1 METNKI
7 YHGNCVEKLKEIEAN
22 KVDLIY
28 FDPPFFTQRK
38 HSLTNKDNSKTY
50 EFDDKYNSIEEYLE
64 LVENVLLESKR
75 VLKNTGSVFLHC
87 DKTASHNIR
96 VVMDK
101 IFGRENFQS
110 EIIWSYKRWSNA
122 KKGLLNSHQVI
133 FFYSKTQ
140 DFKFNTLYTDYSAT
154 TNLDQILQDR
164 ERNENGKSD
173 YKKDENGNVILGKE
187 KKGVPLSDVWEIP
200 YLNPKAKERTGYPT
214 QKPVLL
220 LNQILNIVTDEGDLV
235 VDPFCG
241 SGTTCVSAKSLKRQ
255 FIGID
260 ISKDAVELANSRL
273 EEMVISESNLLNK
286 GTNEYQEKTEKELA
300 ILQNINAFPV
310 QRNSGIDGFLKD
322 HFEGMP
328 VPVKIQGE
336 YETIEDAIEKLEKAS
351 YGKDYKMKILI
362 QTRETG
368 ISRLFGF
375 ESDVTIMKSLELQ
388 TKDLLKKNNEGI
400 TRVLQNGG
408 LSASMIVWCKVQV
421 QFFN

>member
-101 IFGRENFQS
+101 VFGRENFQS

-122 KKGLLNSHQVI
+122 KKGLLNAHQVI

-140 DFKFNTLYTDYSAT
+140 DFKFNSLYTDYSAT

-164 ERNENGKSD
+164 ERNENGKSV
-173 YKKDENGNVILGKE
+173 YKKDENGNVVLGKE

-273 EEMVISESNLLNK
+273 EDMVISESNLLNK

-351 YGKDYKMKILI
+351 YGKGYKMKILI

-368 ISRLFGF
+368 ISRLFDF

-408 LSASMIVWCKVQV
+408 LSVSKTV
-421 QFFN
+421 

>member
-101 IFGRENFQS
+101 VFGRENFQS

-122 KKGLLNSHQVI
+122 KKGLLNAHQVI

-164 ERNENGKSD
+164 ERNENGKSV
-173 YKKDENGNVILGKE
+173 YKKDENGNVVLGKE

-220 LNQILNIVTDEGDLV
+220 LNQILNIVTEEGDLV

-310 QRNSGIDGFLKD
+310 QRNGGIDGFLKD

-375 ESDVTIMKSLELQ
+375 ESDVTIIKSLELQ

-400 TRVLQNGG
+400 TAVLQKSGFSG
-408 LSASMIVWCKVQV
+408 
-421 QFFN
+421 

>member
-50 EFDDKYNSIEEYLE
+50 EFDDKYNSIEEYLA
-64 LVENVLLESKR
+64 LVESVLVQSRR

-87 DKTASHNIR
+87 NKTASHNIR

-101 IFGRENFQS
+101 VFGRENFQS

-122 KKGLLNSHQVI
+122 KKGLLNAHQVI

-164 ERNENGKSD
+164 ERNENGKSV
-173 YKKDENGNVILGKE
+173 YKKDENGNVVLGKE

-220 LNQILNIVTDEGDLV
+220 LNQILNIVTEEGDLV

-273 EEMVISESNLLNK
+273 EKMVISESNLLNK
-286 GTNEYQEKTEKELA
+286 GTSEYQEKTEKELA

-322 HFEGMP
+322 YFEGMP
-328 VPVKIQGE
+328 VPIKIQGE

-351 YGKDYKMKILI
+351 YGKDYKMKILV
-362 QTRETG
+362 QTKETG

-375 ESDVTIMKSLELQ
+375 ESDVTIVKSLELQ

-400 TRVLQNGG
+400 TRFLQNGG
-408 LSASMIVWCKVQV
+408 LSASKTV
-421 QFFN
+421 

>member
-7 YHGNCVEKLKEIEAN
+7 IHGNCVEKLKEIEAN

-50 EFDDKYNSIEEYLE
+50 EFDDKFISIEEYLT
-64 LVENVLLESKR
+64 LIENVLEQSKR
-75 VLKNTGSVFLHC
+75 VLKNTGSLFLHC
-87 DKTASHNIR
+87 DKTASHNVR

-101 IFGRENFQS
+101 VFGRENFQS

-122 KKGLLNSHQVI
+122 KKGLLNAHQVI

-164 ERNENGKSD
+164 ERNENGKAV

-220 LNQILNIVTDEGDLV
+220 LNQILNIVTEEGDLV

-260 ISKDAVELANSRL
+260 ISIDAVELANSRL

-322 HFEGMP
+322 HFEGKP

-375 ESDVTIMKSLELQ
+375 ESDVTVIKSLELQ
-388 TKDLLKKNNEGI
+388 TKDLIKKNNEGI
-400 TRVLQNGG
+400 TRVLQNSG
-408 LSASMIVWCKVQV
+408 LRASKIV
-421 QFFN
+421 

>member
-1 METNKI
+1 MKLQTKGHLKMETNKI
-7 YHGNCVEKLKEIEAN
+7 IHGHCVEKLKEIVSN
-22 KVDLIY
+22 KIDLIY

-38 HSLTNKDNSKTY
+38 HTLSNKDNSKTY
-50 EFDDKYNSIEEYLE
+50 EFDDKYESIDEYLS
-64 LVENVLLESKR
+64 LIENVLIESKR

-96 VVMDK
+96 VVLDK

-133 FFYSKTQ
+133 FFYSKTE

-164 ERNENGKSD
+164 ERNENGKSV
-173 YKKDENGNVILGKE
+173 YKRDENGNAIIGKE
-187 KKGVPLSDVWEIP
+187 KKGVPLSDVWGIP

-220 LNQILNIVTDEGDLV
+220 LNQIINISTDEGDLV
-235 VDPFCG
+235 LDPFCG
-241 SGTTCVSAKSLKRQ
+241 SGTTCISAKSLKRN

-260 ISKDAVELANSRL
+260 VSVDAVELANSRL
-273 EEMVISESNLLNK
+273 EEMIISESNLLNK
-286 GTNEYQEKTEKELA
+286 GTNEYLEKTEKELA

-310 QRNSGIDGFLKD
+310 QRNSGIDGFLKEPC
-322 HFEGMP
+322 EGMP

-336 YETIEDAIEKLEKAS
+336 YETIEDAIEKLERAS
-351 YGKDYKMKILI
+351 IGKNYTMKIVI
-362 QTRETG
+362 QTKESS
-368 ISRLFGF
+368 ISRLFDF
-375 ESDVTIMKSLELQ
+375 QTDVVILKSLELQ
-388 TKDLLKKNNEGI
+388 TKDLTKRTTN
-400 TRVLQNGG
+400 
-408 LSASMIVWCKVQV
+408 A
-421 QFFN
+421 

>member
-1 METNKI
+1 MLTKERLKMETNKI
-7 YHGNCVEKLKEIEAN
+7 YHGNCIEKLKEIEAN

-50 EFDDKYNSIEEYLE
+50 EFDDKYNSIQEYLE

-101 IFGRENFQS
+101 VFGRENFQS

-122 KKGLLNSHQVI
+122 KKGLLNAHQVI

-164 ERNENGKSD
+164 ERNENGKSV

-220 LNQILNIVTDEGDLV
+220 LNQILNIVTNEGDLV

-286 GTNEYQEKTEKELA
+286 GTSEYQEKTEKELA

-336 YETIEDAIEKLEKAS
+336 NETIEDAIEKLEKAS
-351 YGKDYKMKILI
+351 LGKDYKMKILI

-375 ESDVTIMKSLELQ
+375 DYDVTIVKSLELQ
-388 TKDLLKKNNEGI
+388 TKDLIKKNNEGI
-400 TRVLQNGG
+400 TSVLQNGEF
-408 LSASMIVWCKVQV
+408 SASIKV
-421 QFFN
+421 

>member
-7 YHGNCVEKLKEIEAN
+7 YQGHCVEKLKEIEAN

-50 EFDDKYNSIEEYLE
+50 EFDDKYDSIEEYLE
-64 LVENVLLESKR
+64 LVENVLKESKR
-75 VLKNTGSVFLHC
+75 ILKNTGSVFLHC

-101 IFGRENFQS
+101 VFGRENFQS

-122 KKGLLNSHQVI
+122 KKGLLNAHQVI

-164 ERNENGKSD
+164 ERNENGKSV
-173 YKKDENGNVILGKE
+173 YKKDENGNVVLGKE

-322 HFEGMP
+322 HYKGRP
-328 VPVKIQGE
+328 VPIKIQGE

-375 ESDVTIMKSLELQ
+375 ESDVIIVKSLELQ
-388 TKDLLKKNNEGI
+388 TKDLMKKNNEDI
-400 TRVLQNGG
+400 TSPLRKQGV
-408 LSASMIVWCKVQV
+408 SAS
-421 QFFN
+421 

>member
-50 EFDDKYNSIEEYLE
+50 EFYDKYNSIEEYLK
-64 LVENVLLESKR
+64 LVENVLQESKR

-122 KKGLLNSHQVI
+122 KKGLLNAHQVI

-164 ERNENGKSD
+164 ERNENGKSV
-173 YKKDENGNVILGKE
+173 YKKDENGNVVLGKE

-220 LNQILNIVTDEGDLV
+220 LNQILNIVTEEGDLV

-375 ESDVTIMKSLELQ
+375 ETDVTILKSLELQ

-408 LSASMIVWCKVQV
+408 LNASNEHLC
-421 QFFN
+421 

>member
-101 IFGRENFQS
+101 VFGRKNFQS

-122 KKGLLNSHQVI
+122 KKGLLNAHQVI

-140 DFKFNTLYTDYSAT
+140 DFKFKTLYTDYSAT

-164 ERNENGKSD
+164 ERNENGKSV
-173 YKKDENGNVILGKE
+173 YKKDENGNVVLGKE

-322 HFEGMP
+322 HFEGIP

-351 YGKDYKMKILI
+351 YGKNYKMKILI

-375 ESDVTIMKSLELQ
+375 ESDVTIIKSLELQ
-388 TKDLLKKNNEGI
+388 TKSLMKKNNEG
-400 TRVLQNGG
+400 TTMYKR
-408 LSASMIVWCKVQV
+408 
-421 QFFN
+421 

>member
-1 METNKI
+1 METNRI
-7 YHGNCVEKLKEIEAN
+7 YCGNCAEKLKQIEVN

-50 EFDDKYNSIEEYLE
+50 EFDDKFNSIEEYLE
-64 LVENVLLESKR
+64 LIENVLQESKR

-96 VVMDK
+96 VVLDK
-101 IFGRENFQS
+101 VFGRENFQS
-110 EIIWSYKRWSNA
+110 EIIWSYKRWSNS
-122 KKGLLNSHQVI
+122 KKGLLNAHQVI

-140 DFKFNTLYTDYSAT
+140 DFKFNTFYTDYSAT

-164 ERNENGKSD
+164 ERNKNGKSV

-260 ISKDAVELANSRL
+260 ISQDAVELANSRL

-310 QRNSGIDGFLKD
+310 QRNCGIDGFLKD
-322 HFEGMP
+322 HFEGFP

-375 ESDVTIMKSLELQ
+375 ESDVTIVKSLELQ
-388 TKDLLKKNNEGI
+388 TKDLIKKNNEGI
-400 TRVLQNGG
+400 TAVWRNGG
-408 LSASMIVWCKVQV
+408 GVS
-421 QFFN
+421 F

>member
-7 YHGNCVEKLKEIEAN
+7 YQGNCIEKLKEIEAD

-38 HSLTNKDNSKTY
+38 HSLTNKDNSKIY
-50 EFDDKYNSIEEYLE
+50 EFDDKYNSIAEYLE
-64 LVENVLLESKR
+64 IIENVLIQSKR
-75 VLKNTGSVFLHC
+75 VLKNTGSLFLHC

-96 VVMDK
+96 VVIDK
-101 IFGRENFQS
+101 VFGRENFQS
-110 EIIWSYKRWSNA
+110 EIIWSYKRWSNS
-122 KKGLLNSHQVI
+122 KKGLLNAHQVI

-164 ERNENGKSD
+164 QRNENGKSV

-220 LNQILNIVTDEGDLV
+220 LNQILNIATDEGDLV

-241 SGTTCVSAKSLKRQ
+241 SGTTCVSAKYLKRQ

-260 ISKDAVELANSRL
+260 ISIDAVELANSRL
-273 EEMVISESNLLNK
+273 KEMIISESNLLNK
-286 GTNEYQEKTEKELA
+286 GTDEYQEKTEKELT
-300 ILQNINAFPV
+300 ILQNLSAFPV
-310 QRNSGIDGFLKD
+310 QRNKGIDGFLKE

-328 VPVKIQGE
+328 VPIKIQGE
-336 YETIEDAIEKLEKAS
+336 NEMLENALEKLEKAS
-351 YGKDYKMKILI
+351 IGKNYKMKILV
-362 QTRETG
+362 QTKESE
-368 ISRLFGF
+368 INRLLNF
-375 ESDVTIMKSLELQ
+375 ESDIVIIKSLELQ
-388 TKDLLKKNNEGI
+388 MKESIKRTMNLHE
-400 TRVLQNGG
+400 
-408 LSASMIVWCKVQV
+408 
-421 QFFN
+421 

>member
-164 ERNENGKSD
+164 ERNENGKSV

-220 LNQILNIVTDEGDLV
+220 LNQILKIVTDEGDLV

-375 ESDVTIMKSLELQ
+375 ESDVTIVKSLELQ
-388 TKDLLKKNNEGI
+388 TKDLMKKNNEGI
-400 TRVLQNGG
+400 TSPIRKQGIG
-408 LSASMIVWCKVQV
+408 TS
-421 QFFN
+421 

>member
-64 LVENVLLESKR
+64 LVENVLVQSKR

-96 VVMDK
+96 AVMDK
-101 IFGRENFQS
+101 VFGRENFQS

-122 KKGLLNSHQVI
+122 KKGLLNAHQVI

-164 ERNENGKSD
+164 ERDENGKSV

-260 ISKDAVELANSRL
+260 ISQDAVELAYSRL

-336 YETIEDAIEKLEKAS
+336 YETVEDAIEKLEKAS

-368 ISRLFGF
+368 INRLFGF
-375 ESDVTIMKSLELQ
+375 ESDVTILKSLELQ
-388 TKDLLKKNNEGI
+388 TKDLMKKNNEGI

-408 LSASMIVWCKVQV
+408 FSASKTV
-421 QFFN
+421 

>member
-7 YHGNCVEKLKEIEAN
+7 YHGNCIEKLKEIEAN
-22 KVDLIY
+22 KVDLLY

-50 EFDDKYNSIEEYLE
+50 EFDDKYNSIEDYLE
-64 LVENVLLESKR
+64 LIENVLQESKR

-122 KKGLLNSHQVI
+122 KKGLLNAHQVI

-164 ERNENGKSD
+164 ERNENGKSV
-173 YKKDENGNVILGKE
+173 YKKDENGNVVLGKE

-220 LNQILNIVTDEGDLV
+220 LNQILNIVTEEGDLV

-273 EEMVISESNLLNK
+273 EEMIISESNLLNK
-286 GTNEYQEKTEKELA
+286 GTNEYQEKTEKEIA

-310 QRNSGIDGFLKD
+310 QRNCGIDGFLKD
-322 HFEGMP
+322 HFEGIP

-375 ESDVTIMKSLELQ
+375 ESDVTILKSLELQ
-388 TKDLLKKNNEGI
+388 TKDLMKKNNEGI
-400 TRVLQNGG
+400 TSPIRKQGI
-408 LSASMIVWCKVQV
+408 SAS
-421 QFFN
+421 

>member
-50 EFDDKYNSIEEYLE
+50 EFDDKYNSIQEYLD
-64 LVENVLLESKR
+64 LVENVLLESRR

-101 IFGRENFQS
+101 VFGRENFQS

-122 KKGLLNSHQVI
+122 KKGLLNAHQVI

-164 ERNENGKSD
+164 ERNENGKSV

-220 LNQILNIVTDEGDLV
+220 LNQILNIVTEEGDLV

-260 ISKDAVELANSRL
+260 ISMDAVELANSRL

-322 HFEGMP
+322 HFEGVP

-408 LSASMIVWCKVQV
+408 LSTSKTV
-421 QFFN
+421 

>member
-1 METNKI
+1 MKSHTKMKINKI
-7 YHGNCVEKLKEIEAN
+7 YQGNCVEKLKEIEAN

-50 EFDDKYNSIEEYLE
+50 EFDDKYSSIEEYLTLIE
-64 LVENVLLESKR
+64 TVLEQSKS
-75 VLKNTGSVFLHC
+75 VLKGTGSVFLHC

-96 VVMDK
+96 IVMDK
-101 IFGRENFQS
+101 VFGRENFQS

-122 KKGLLNSHQVI
+122 KKGLLNAHQVI

-140 DFKFNTLYTDYSAT
+140 DFKFNTIYTDYSAT

-164 ERNENGKSD
+164 KRNENGKSV
-173 YKKDENGNVILGKE
+173 YKRDKKGNAVLGKE

-220 LNQILNIVTDEGDLV
+220 LNRILNLVTEEGDLV

-241 SGTTCVSAKSLKRQ
+241 SGTTCVSAKSLKRD

-260 ISKDAVELANSRL
+260 ISKDAVELANTRL
-273 EEMVISESNLLNK
+273 EKMVISESNLLKK
-286 GTNEYQEKTEKELA
+286 GTNEYKKKTEKELA
-300 ILQNINAFPV
+300 ILQNISAFPV
-310 QRNSGIDGFLKD
+310 QRNSGIDGFLKI
-322 HFEGMP
+322 HVEGKP

-336 YETIEDAIEKLEKAS
+336 YETIEDSIKKLENAS
-351 YGKDYKMKILI
+351 FGKGYKMKILI
-362 QTRETG
+362 QTRETR
-368 ISRLFGF
+368 ISRLFAF
-375 ESDVTIMKSLELQ
+375 ESDVTIIKSLKLQAKELIERT
-388 TKDLLKKNNEGI
+388 TKAQHM
-400 TRVLQNGG
+400 V
-408 LSASMIVWCKVQV
+408 
-421 QFFN
+421 

>member
-64 LVENVLLESKR
+64 LVENVLAQSKR

-101 IFGRENFQS
+101 VFGGENFQS

-122 KKGLLNSHQVI
+122 KKGLLNAHQVI

-164 ERNENGKSD
+164 ERNENGKSV

-322 HFEGMP
+322 HFEGLP

-408 LSASMIVWCKVQV
+408 LSASKTV
-421 QFFN
+421 

>member
-38 HSLTNKDNSKTY
+38 HSLTNKANSKTY
-50 EFDDKYNSIEEYLE
+50 EFADKYNSIEEYLE

-164 ERNENGKSD
+164 ERNENGKSV

-300 ILQNINAFPV
+300 FLQNINAFPV
-310 QRNSGIDGFLKD
+310 QRNGGIDGFLKD

-375 ESDVTIMKSLELQ
+375 ESDVTIIKSLELQ

-400 TRVLQNGG
+400 TAVLQKSGFSG
-408 LSASMIVWCKVQV
+408 
-421 QFFN
+421 

>member
-1 METNKI
+1 MDTNKI
-7 YHGNCVEKLKEIEAN
+7 YPGNCVEKLKEIEAN

-101 IFGRENFQS
+101 VFGRENFQS

-122 KKGLLNSHQVI
+122 KKGLLNAHQVI

-164 ERNENGKSD
+164 ERNENGKSV
-173 YKKDENGNVILGKE
+173 YKKDENGNVVLGKE

-220 LNQILNIVTDEGDLV
+220 LNQILNIVTEEGDLV

-310 QRNSGIDGFLKD
+310 QRNGGIDGFLKD

-375 ESDVTIMKSLELQ
+375 ESDVTIIKSLELQ

-400 TRVLQNGG
+400 TAVLQKSGFSG
-408 LSASMIVWCKVQV
+408 
-421 QFFN
+421 